1 MDAEQTSRE
10 YSVEHQL
17 QQLDESI
24 ALTRVG
30 GDPEL
35 LCEVIGLF
43 LDDYPHSLEKIRE
56 AVTTGDPSGVEQHAH
71 SLKGSVSIF
80 GAQESIDAAFA
91 LEKQGR
97 SGDLT
102 AASSGLERLEPVH
115 AVRPGQ
121 QLRGHRDDPDVRRV
135 FRNGGARSAGVSTR
149 TPGA

>member
-1 MDAEQTSRE
+1 MDGNLSNQE
-10 YSVEHQL
+10 YSVEEQL

-30 GDPEL
+30 GDAEL

-56 AVTTGDPSGVEQHAH
+56 AVAAGDPSGVEQHAH

-80 GAQESIDAAFA
+80 GAKEALEAAFW

-102 AASSGLERLEPVH
+102 GAADGLKRLEQALASLKPGLEEIQSRK
-115 AVRPGQ
+115 
-121 QLRGHRDDPDVRRV
+121 
-135 FRNGGARSAGVSTR
+135 
-149 TPGA
+149 

>member
-1 MDAEQTSRE
+1 MDAEPPNQE
-10 YSVEHQL
+10 DSVEQQL
-17 QQLDESI
+17 HQLDESI

-30 GDPEL
+30 GDAEL

-56 AVTTGDPSGVEQHAH
+56 AVNAGDSSGVEQHAH

-80 GAQESIDAAFA
+80 GAKDALDAAFT

-102 AASSGLERLEPVH
+102 AAADGLERLEQALASLKPELEEI
-115 AVRPGQ
+115 Q
-121 QLRGHRDDPDVRRV
+121 RR
-135 FRNGGARSAGVSTR
+135 N
-149 TPGA
+149 